1 MTSKIKLFADGTKVY
16 RVLKDTGSNDL
27 QLDLDKMSNW
37 TNIWQLR
44 LYRDKCEVMRIIE
57 EICRL

>member
-1 MTSKIKLFADGTKVY
+1 MTSKIKLFADDTKVY
-16 RVLKDTGSNDL
+16 RVPKDTGSNDL

-44 LYRDKCEVMRIIE
+44 LYRDKCEVMRIM
-57 EICRL
+57 